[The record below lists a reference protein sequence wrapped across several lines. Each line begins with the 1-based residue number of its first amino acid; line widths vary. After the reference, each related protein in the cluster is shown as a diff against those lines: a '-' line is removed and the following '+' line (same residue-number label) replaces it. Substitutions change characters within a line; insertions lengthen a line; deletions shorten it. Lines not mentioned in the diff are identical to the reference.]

1 MNATP
6 QTILETLK
14 AAGLSEAADLVAQTI
29 KADAMSAAHAA
40 AAAEQ
45 QERQAKAIARLEWDA
60 EWDAK
65 THIERLNWAGLPT
78 EHCDGNGDRG
88 SFLSV
93 LEAMARDLDALKN
106 RTD

>member
-14 AAGLSEAADLVAQTI
+14 AAGLNEAADLVAQTI
-29 KADAMSAAHAA
+29 KAEAATAAHAA
-40 AAAEQ
+40 AAEQ
-45 QERQAKAIARLEWDA
+45 REREDRQAKAKTAFEA

-93 LEAMARDLDALKN
+93 LEAMARDLDALKKAAK
-106 RTD
+106 